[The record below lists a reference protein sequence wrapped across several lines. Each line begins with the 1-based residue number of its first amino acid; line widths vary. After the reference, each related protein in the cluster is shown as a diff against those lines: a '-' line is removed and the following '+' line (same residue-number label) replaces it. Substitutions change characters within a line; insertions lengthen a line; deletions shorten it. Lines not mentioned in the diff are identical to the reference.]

1 LINIC
6 TNVNIINIAQGGDI
20 MTTRKAFS
28 EARSELTEI
37 VNHVAFGHDRYILT
51 RNGKEL
57 AAIISIDDLLLLEE
71 LEDKYDVELARKVDD
86 DIKKNGTIKWK
97 DAKKRLGL

>member
-1 LINIC
+1 
-6 TNVNIINIAQGGDI
+6 
-20 MTTRKAFS
+20 MMSTRKAFS

-57 AAIISIDDLLLLEE
+57 AAIVSIEDLKILEE
-71 LEDKYDVELARKVDD
+71 LEDKLDIEIARRVDQE
-86 DIKKNGTIKWK
+86 IKKTGTIKWE
-97 DAKKRLGL
+97 DAKRDLGL

>member
-1 LINIC
+1 MN
-6 TNVNIINIAQGGDI
+6 
-20 MTTRKAFS
+20 TRKAFS

-37 VNHVAFGHDRYILT
+37 VNHVAFGNDRYILT

-57 AAIISIDDLLLLEE
+57 AAIVSIEDLKTLEKM
-71 LEDKYDVELARKVDD
+71 EDKSDIEMARRIDK

-97 DAKKRLGL
+97 DAKKELGL

>member
-1 LINIC
+1 
-6 TNVNIINIAQGGDI
+6 
-20 MTTRKAFS
+20 MSTRKAFS

-57 AAIISIDDLLLLEE
+57 AAIVSIEDLKVLEE
-71 LEDKYDVELARKVDD
+71 MEDKLDLETAQRIDK
-86 DIKKNGTIKWK
+86 DIKKHGTVKWK
-97 DAKKRLGL
+97 DAKKELGL

>member
-1 LINIC
+1 MN
-6 TNVNIINIAQGGDI
+6 TK
-20 MTTRKAFS
+20 KAFS

-57 AAIISIDDLLLLEE
+57 AAIISIDDLKILEE
-71 LEDKYDVELARKVDD
+71 LEDKLDLETAQRIDS
-86 DIKKNGTIKWK
+86 DIKKHGTVKWK
-97 DAKKRLGL
+97 DAKRELGL

>member
-1 LINIC
+1 MS
-6 TNVNIINIAQGGDI
+6 TK
-20 MTTRKAFS
+20 KAFS

-57 AAIISIDDLLLLEE
+57 AAIVSIADLKLLEE
-71 LEDKYDVELARKVDD
+71 LEDKLDVEAAQRVDK
-86 DIKKNGTIKWK
+86 DIKNMAQLSG
-97 DAKKRLGL
+97 RMLRENLGL

>member
-1 LINIC
+1 
-6 TNVNIINIAQGGDI
+6 
-20 MTTRKAFS
+20 MSTRKAFS

-57 AAIISIDDLLLLEE
+57 AAIVSIEDLKILEE
-71 LEDKYDVELARKVDD
+71 MEDRLDLETAQRIDKE
-86 DIKKNGTIKWK
+86 IKKHGTIKWK
-97 DAKKRLGL
+97 DAKEELGL